1 MSYKKYFNDY
11 VYRNELKASKLRSFI
26 VLLERVDVIAEVWMY
41 FLILFSRYS
50 FYIITPRLNVK

>member
-26 VLLERVDVIAEVWMY
+26 VLLERVDVIVEVWMY